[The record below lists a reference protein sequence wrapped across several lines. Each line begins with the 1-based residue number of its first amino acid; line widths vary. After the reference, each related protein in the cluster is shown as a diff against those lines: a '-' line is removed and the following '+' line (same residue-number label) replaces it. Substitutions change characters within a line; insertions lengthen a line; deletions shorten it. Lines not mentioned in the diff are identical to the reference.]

1 MNEKKKNILLFGEKI
16 TNGLIIIIDS
26 ELLIERVKNLMLY
39 YVF

>member
-1 MNEKKKNILLFGEKI
+1 MNEKKKNILLFSEKI

-39 YVF
+39 YIF